1 MTLKRNFQE
10 DKMVAINFFN
20 AFSLRKNT
28 IEFRISNGQIKY
40 EEILLNMILYLKLV
54 DIAINNKKID
64 NKLYEYV
71 TSINVPEEERKTLLL
86 NLLFHENRVLIDKFN
101 ERYETNN
108 EINSKLQRTIHYN
121 RQVRF

>member
-1 MTLKRNFQE
+1 
-10 DKMVAINFFN
+10 
-20 AFSLRKNT
+20 
-28 IEFRISNGQIKY
+28 
-40 EEILLNMILYLKLV
+40 MILYLKLV

-64 NKLYEYV
+64 KKLYEYV

-108 EINSKLQRTIHYN
+108 EINSKLHRVIYYN
-121 RQVRF
+121 RHVRF